1 MPKGFLFFLIFF
13 FNSILYAQ
21 HSQHYVLN
29 IEKSTSKYFV
39 SKEVHIDSAA
49 NDPFI
54 AFSVSIQGE
63 NIRKKIER
71 VLFRNENAVWQ
82 SIPMDEDNTDP
93 NSWQGLIFTSAS
105 LSNTRLKI
113 DFFSAISPDAIKL
126 NFYFPGKTEDL
137 LKKFSLEQQKY
148 TPLKA
153 GADCGCPRPETIA
166 RNTWCPDG
174 SCFENPNPVAT
185 DVKFLIVHHTA
196 GSNTASDWAAVVR
209 SIWNYHV
216 YTNGWDDIGYNFLID
231 PLGNIYEGRAD
242 ETRGAHFSGHNSETS
257 GMALLGTYTS
267 VTPGAT
273 MLYALEDLLVWKAC
287 DKSIDPLAIAY
298 HASSGLMLH
307 TISGHRDGGATECPG
322 DKVYELLPA
331 IRTNVN
337 AALNSCSLGLDK
349 QLAGY
354 FNIYPN
360 PVKDEL
366 MIELKDIN
374 LQGLKITCYD
384 LNGSAVLSKEMTN
397 SGDLMSLDVSGLS
410 TGVYYL
416 KFRSNEGAAVVKLIK
431 I

>member
-1 MPKGFLFFLIFF
+1 
-13 FNSILYAQ
+13 
-21 HSQHYVLN
+21 
-29 IEKSTSKYFV
+29 EKA
-39 SKEVHIDSAA
+39 E
-49 NDPFI
+49 
-54 AFSVSIQGE
+54 
-63 NIRKKIER
+63 
-71 VLFRNENAVWQ
+71 WQ
-82 SIPMDEDNTDP
+82 AIPPDEHNTDP
-93 NSWQGLIFTSAS
+93 NSWQGLIFTSTS
-105 LSNTRLKI
+105 LSSTGLKI
-113 DFFSAISPDAIKL
+113 DYASPLSPGTIKL
-126 NFYFPGKTEDL
+126 NLYFPGKTEDL
-137 LKKFSLEQQKY
+137 LKKFGPDQQKY

-153 GADCGCPRPETIA
+153 GTDCGCPRPETIT

-174 SCFENPNPVAT
+174 SCIENSNPVAT

-216 YTNGWDDIGYNFLID
+216 YTNGWADIGYNFLID

-242 ETRGAHFSGHNSETS
+242 DTLGAHFSGHNSGTS

-267 VTPGAT
+267 VTPGAA

-307 TISGHRDGGATECPG
+307 TISGHRDGGVTECPG

-337 AALNSCSLGLDK
+337 AALNSCSLGLNK
-349 QLAGY
+349 ELAGH

-360 PVKDEL
+360 PVQDEL
-366 MIELKDIN
+366 MIELRDIDQ
-374 LQGLKITCYD
+374 QGLKISCYD
-384 LNGSAVLSKEMTN
+384 LNGSAVLTKSFEN
-397 SGDLMSLDVSGLS
+397 SGNIISLDVSCLSPGLYFLRLTS
-410 TGVYYL
+410 DLGTT
-416 KFRSNEGAAVVKLIK
+416 AVKLIK